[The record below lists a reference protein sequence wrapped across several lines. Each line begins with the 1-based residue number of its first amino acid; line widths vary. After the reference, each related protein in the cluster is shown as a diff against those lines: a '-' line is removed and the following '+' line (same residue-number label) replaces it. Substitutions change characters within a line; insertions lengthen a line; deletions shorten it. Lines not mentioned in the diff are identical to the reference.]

1 VDKNPAAASQVM
13 GRPEETMKKLA
24 SLLLLFVLAGEVCWA
39 VGGGN
44 TMYVGG
50 TIDIKQGIEGK
61 SSAKDQNAFVFEY
74 KIKKEMER
82 LSIPYDRIDSLEY
95 GQKAGRRLGAAVLVN
110 PMFILSHK
118 RKHYLTVGYT
128 DENDK
133 QQAVVLE
140 LGKDVV
146 RTTLA
151 TLEARSGR
159 KIEYQDEE
167 ARHSGRGN

>member
-1 VDKNPAAASQVM
+1 
-13 GRPEETMKKLA
+13 MKKLA
-24 SLLLLFVLAGEVCWA
+24 ALLLLCAIAVEVSWA
-39 VGGGN
+39 VGSGN
-44 TMYVGG
+44 AAYVGG
-50 TIDIKQGIEGK
+50 TISSIKEGTEGK
-61 SSAKDQNAFVFEY
+61 SSAKDDKTFVFEY
-74 KIKKEMER
+74 KIKKEMEK
-82 LSIPYDRIDSLEY
+82 LTIPYDRIDSLEY

-118 RKHYLTVGYT
+118 RKHYLTIGYT

-151 TLEARSGR
+151 ALEARSGR